1 MFCDETIK
9 NNQIDLISEVETCV
23 YEINVLS
30 SAVCKIPHFSKKS
43 NDFDIKCNPVLPAD
57 EYQKYVKKQDQL
69 RTQMALNKA
78 RLAYKK
84 WEKEQEQ
91 KQAENADKKR
101 EDEAISI
108 PVSLHEKEAVLGE
121 LDEEKQKVISMHSE
135 ITAELGKT
143 EKTFSDLTENAKK
156 FKTALSKIDAI
167 GNNEESKEYL
177 NEAQKILTEQVD
189 DFLKT
194 DEVFD
199 KLTTQLNR
207 LIDDLSLDELE
218 GDGLDMAKDF
228 ETSGQI
234 LGEKIENVLK
244 KSEAELLEES
254 ELNEQNQA
262 NADDLKEKDSID
274 EDEKVKSLEDK
285 LVEQLSKSNKYAD
298 KFKNGDIKI
307 KIISFKTNLNEIQG
321 GLAQDD
327 DLKNL
332 LAG

>member
-108 PVSLHEKEAVLGE
+108 PVSLHEKEAVRGE